1 MTTRIDEISQP
12 VLEEARRRKER
23 QGRRGLLREAPEIE
37 PPRAIERRYRGELV
51 RFVRAIESDI
61 RQLLIDRIPELE
73 QDRDQIMERADAWD
87 EDVEQIIAQ
96 LRRAGSRR
104 SQELIDRLEDR
115 GRDISEWNR
124 SRFKDSVRAVLGV
137 DVFQSGSIDGQWLSV
152 EIRSWARENANLIES
167 IPEQM
172 LTQVEGIAQRGL
184 RGGVSGRDIAKEI
197 RGRFGVT
204 ESRARLIA
212 RDQVSK
218 LNGQITKARN
228 ERLGVD
234 MYIWRTS
241 EDERVRESHRVMNG
255 RLCRWDDATV
265 YSDDGGETWMSR
277 SSIGGYEG
285 HVGEDYQCRCGSS
298 PQLDAVLDRLESEG

>member
-115 GRDISEWNR
+115 GRDISEGNRR
-124 SRFKDSVRAVLGV
+124 SRQGHKR
-137 DVFQSGSIDGQWLSV
+137 V
-152 EIRSWARENANLIES
+152 E
-167 IPEQM
+167 P
-172 LTQVEGIAQRGL
+172 
-184 RGGVSGRDIAKEI
+184 
-197 RGRFGVT
+197 
-204 ESRARLIA
+204 
-212 RDQVSK
+212 
-218 LNGQITKARN
+218 ITIQ
-228 ERLGVD
+228 G
-234 MYIWRTS
+234 
-241 EDERVRESHRVMNG
+241 
-255 RLCRWDDATV
+255 
-265 YSDDGGETWMSR
+265 
-277 SSIGGYEG
+277 
-285 HVGEDYQCRCGSS
+285 
-298 PQLDAVLDRLESEG
+298 

>member
-1 MTTRIDEISQP
+1 
-12 VLEEARRRKER
+12 
-23 QGRRGLLREAPEIE
+23 
-37 PPRAIERRYRGELV
+37 
-51 RFVRAIESDI
+51 
-61 RQLLIDRIPELE
+61 
-73 QDRDQIMERADAWD
+73 
-87 EDVEQIIAQ
+87 
-96 LRRAGSRR
+96 
-104 SQELIDRLEDR
+104 
-115 GRDISEWNR
+115 
-124 SRFKDSVRAVLGV
+124 
-137 DVFQSGSIDGQWLSV
+137 VFQSGSIDGQWLSV